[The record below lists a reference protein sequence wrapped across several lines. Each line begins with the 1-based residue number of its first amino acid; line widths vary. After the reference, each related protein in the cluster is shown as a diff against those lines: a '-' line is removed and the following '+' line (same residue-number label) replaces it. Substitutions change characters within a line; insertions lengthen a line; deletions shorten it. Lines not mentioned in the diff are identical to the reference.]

1 MPFSIRPYGPGD
13 LAAMCGIW
21 NEVVRAGDAFPQEE
35 ELTPASGAAFF
46 AGQTGCGVAED
57 AETGAILGLY
67 ILHPNNVGRCGHIAN
82 ASYAVR
88 GDCRGR
94 GVGEAL
100 VRDSLSRA
108 RGFGFR
114 AMQFNAVVAGN
125 ARARAL
131 YERIGFRCVG
141 RVEGGFRLPDGR
153 YEMMLRCAA
162 LHPEQEGDFAV
173 EVRDI
178 QFQGA
183 QTAVTF
189 CHHSLTFQ
197 KTFERRPD
205 WKVGDRLSCK
215 LDCSGAVFFLQ
226 D

>member
-1 MPFSIRPYGPGD
+1 MNVRACAEAD
-13 LAAMCGIW
+13 LPRMMLIW
-21 NEVVRAGDAFPQEE
+21 NQVVEDGVAFPQLDL
-35 ELTPASGAAFF
+35 LTPETARAFF
-46 AGQTGCGVAED
+46 AAQSFAAVAE
-57 AETGAILGLY
+57 ENGELVGLY
-67 ILHPNNVGRCGHIAN
+67 ILHPNNEGRCGHIAN

-153 YEMMLRCAA
+153 YE
-162 LHPEQEGDFAV
+162 
-173 EVRDI
+173 DI
-178 QFQGA
+178 YLY
-183 QTAVTF
+183 VYP
-189 CHHSLTFQ
+189 LT
-197 KTFERRPD
+197 
-205 WKVGDRLSCK
+205 
-215 LDCSGAVFFLQ
+215 
-226 D
+226 

>member
-1 MPFSIRPYGPGD
+1 MQIEIRQYEQRD
-13 LAAMCGIW
+13 AAQAAEIW
-21 NEVVRAGDAFPQEE
+21 NEVVEDGKAFPQMEKLDE
-35 ELTPASGAAFF
+35 VTGHAFF
-46 AGQTGCGVAED
+46 TEQTYTGVAYD
-57 AETGAILGLY
+57 AATGELVGLY

-131 YERIGFRCVG
+131 YERIGFRRVG

-153 YEMMLRCAA
+153 YE
-162 LHPEQEGDFAV
+162 
-173 EVRDI
+173 DI
-178 QFQGA
+178 YLY
-183 QTAVTF
+183 VYP
-189 CHHSLTFQ
+189 LT
-197 KTFERRPD
+197 
-205 WKVGDRLSCK
+205 
-215 LDCSGAVFFLQ
+215 
-226 D
+226 

>member
-1 MPFSIRPYGPGD
+1 M
-13 LAAMCGIW
+13 
-21 NEVVRAGDAFPQEE
+21 
-35 ELTPASGAAFF
+35 
-46 AGQTGCGVAED
+46 
-57 AETGAILGLY
+57 
-67 ILHPNNVGRCGHIAN
+67 GRCGHIAN

-131 YERIGFRCVG
+131 YERIGFRCVC

-153 YEMMLRCAA
+153 YE
-162 LHPEQEGDFAV
+162 
-173 EVRDI
+173 DI
-178 QFQGA
+178 YLY
-183 QTAVTF
+183 VYP
-189 CHHSLTFQ
+189 LT
-197 KTFERRPD
+197 
-205 WKVGDRLSCK
+205 
-215 LDCSGAVFFLQ
+215 
-226 D
+226 